1 MINNPW
7 YTELKEKDSKIFQNH
22 PKVSEPSEPHSEPPQ
37 KEYGCTVCKHSETC
51 EPNIFG
57 VCNKFERIEK

>member
-1 MINNPW
+1 MKKQILSSM
-7 YTELKEKDSKIFQNH
+7 YGEFQNH
-22 PKVSEPSEPHSEPPQ
+22 PKDSEPSEPHSEPPQ
-37 KEYGCTVCKHSETC
+37 KEYGCTVCKHVNTC